1 MVFYVF
7 EKTPKSCPLMS
18 QVLAILSG
26 EMEIILKRKKMT
38 TFSINIPISNDFTQN
53 NVLSS
58 GSNNDS

>member
-7 EKTPKSCPLMS
+7 KKTPTSCPLMS
-18 QVLAILSG
+18 QMLAILLG
-26 EMEIILKRKKMT
+26 EMGIILRRKKMT
-38 TFSINIPISNDFTQN
+38 TFLINIPISNDFTQN